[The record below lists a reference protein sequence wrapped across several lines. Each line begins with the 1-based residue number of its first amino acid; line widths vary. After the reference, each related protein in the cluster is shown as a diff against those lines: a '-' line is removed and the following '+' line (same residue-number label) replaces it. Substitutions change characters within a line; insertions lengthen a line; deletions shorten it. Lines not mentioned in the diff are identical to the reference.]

1 MTISMKGDV
10 KTAKEGNAMSTLLR
24 AVRSFD
30 QNCRHIRPSEE
41 SDMPSG
47 RPIAFLRDFH
57 APESEAKSNPFGGQL
72 RAGVLLK
79 KRTPWQV
86 RATALITLLG
96 PPASSL
102 ILLAGKSE
110 RSGQ

>member
-1 MTISMKGDV
+1 
-10 KTAKEGNAMSTLLR
+10 MSTLLR

-41 SDMPSG
+41 SDGPSG
-47 RPIAFLRDFH
+47 RLIAFLRDFR

-72 RAGVLLK
+72 RAGALLK

-86 RATALITLLG
+86 RGTALITLLG
-96 PPASSL
+96 PPAASL

>member
-1 MTISMKGDV
+1 
-10 KTAKEGNAMSTLLR
+10 MSTLLR

-41 SDMPSG
+41 LDRPSG
-47 RPIAFLRDFH
+47 RPIEFLRDFH
-57 APESEAKSNPFGGQL
+57 APESEAKSIPFGGQL
-72 RAGVLLK
+72 RAGALLK

-96 PPASSL
+96 PPAASPDSSRWQ
-102 ILLAGKSE
+102 E
-110 RSGQ
+110 